1 MDAHGRSTACGSTR
15 RTRSS
20 IYGKHLGAL
29 RESIVRGKTLNEN
42 KEAANA
48 DLIAKAKALRET
60 CSALLKKGE
69 TITEAVSRI
78 NAIETAEGTLER
90 SRKAILARQICSL
103 LTEEELESVTNL
115 SVLTAAEA
123 EIPDY
128 LAEFTFDDNEY
139 GFIGGQAVAEGSYV
153 IKNGALYLDGTGS
166 WLDVKKADGSSLL
179 TGRDELTISFAA
191 HPETGGSNWIFFAAP
206 NTDVQELNQENYL
219 GIIEFEESI
228 TAQRFMNTDGRPDSA
243 QIDDIKISDWIYV
256 TVAYA
261 KDKTILYLNGKQ
273 VAEQASDI
281 SLSGTPGDANNPGI
295 LGNSSVLQIGKGNW
309 GTGEYYKGYL
319 DNFKIMGKVLTA
331 EEIKAEADAY
341 LGSAINVAKIE
352 NVVSGIDAIGEKI
365 EATVD
370 TRKALEEI
378 RANYESLTEEEKKL
392 VPNIETLIGAEKVYQ
407 EKLEDAETVLAEFTF
422 DDAETGLNGSG
433 ALAAENG
440 TLEFVEDAE
449 RGKVLS
455 LSKDAWLNVTKEDG
469 SPLLTGAEELTVSY
483 YSKAG
488 RTDTNWA
495 FYAAPSAEPQNFG
508 GEYYLGI
515 LENNKNITSERYFNE
530 RQESPSAVCG
540 EGWNHVVVVYGA
552 DDTKLYVN
560 GELKATT
567 ANNGSLT
574 GILGTESV
582 LQVGKANWGEGE
594 YYLGLLDDMKIY
606 NYALSE
612 RDIKM
617 LRGEIADTRELKD
630 KIQEAKL
637 KNQRSYT
644 EESYAALQAA
654 IKQARKDRDTL
665 TSVEELEAAIA
676 ALQAAID
683 GLVPTELEKADL
695 QAKLEEAKAIQQGE
709 YSIASYNN
717 LQAAIKEAEAALAEA
732 KIQEKLDQA
741 LDNLVNAIGALKQL
755 IYTGLND
762 KIAEAELIE
771 LGDYT
776 NETYEALQEAL
787 KTVKNIKD
795 TAGTQADL
803 DQAAEALQ
811 KAIEGLQALVY
822 KELDNKLKTARAIRQ
837 GTYSNETYGALQA
850 AIQTAQ
856 SARDTQ
862 RTQAELDQ
870 AAASLQEAI
879 GALEELDYTKLEA
892 KLQEAGAIE
901 QGNYTDGT
909 YEALQI
915 AIQTAQG
922 IKATV
927 KSQLDLDQA
936 VTRLQ
941 AAVDALKE
949 NTQKPGEPEKP
960 DDPNK
965 PGEPE
970 KPDDPNK
977 PENPGDGKDILV
989 KELKINPT
997 EKNVTVGESF
1007 DVTVLVSPDNAKNKE
1022 VELTSS
1028 NPAVAKVAGK
1038 KVTALSAG
1046 QAVITV
1052 KAQDGSNTEA
1062 ELKVTV
1068 RLKPVS
1074 TVKAVQ
1080 QSAKKYVKVSFGKV
1094 SGASSYDI
1102 YRSVKAS
1109 SGYKRIG
1116 SSTKNSYVDKK
1127 AGAGKTYYYKV
1138 VAKAKTAGSSILST
1152 KYAKVKVLAV
1162 PKVKVKASKGRK
1174 LTVTWKKIKGASGYA
1189 VYTSTKKTKG
1199 FKKVKTIKKAKTVKA
1214 VIKAKKNVKKL
1225 YVKV

>member
-1 MDAHGRSTACGSTR
+1 
-15 RTRSS
+15 
-20 IYGKHLGAL
+20 
-29 RESIVRGKTLNEN
+29 
-42 KEAANA
+42 
-48 DLIAKAKALRET
+48 
-60 CSALLKKGE
+60 
-69 TITEAVSRI
+69 
-78 NAIETAEGTLER
+78 
-90 SRKAILARQICSL
+90 
-103 LTEEELESVTNL
+103 
-115 SVLTAAEA
+115 
-123 EIPDY
+123 
-128 LAEFTFDDNEY
+128 
-139 GFIGGQAVAEGSYV
+139 VAEGSYV

-515 LENNKNITSERYFNE
+515 LENNKNITSERYFNG

-644 EESYAALQAA
+644 EESYAAL
-654 IKQARKDRDTL
+654 
-665 TSVEELEAAIA
+665 
-676 ALQAAID
+676 
-683 GLVPTELEKADL
+683 
-695 QAKLEEAKAIQQGE
+695 
-709 YSIASYNN
+709 
-717 LQAAIKEAEAALAEA
+717 
-732 KIQEKLDQA
+732 
-741 LDNLVNAIGALKQL
+741 
-755 IYTGLND
+755 
-762 KIAEAELIE
+762 
-771 LGDYT
+771 
-776 NETYEALQEAL
+776 
-787 KTVKNIKD
+787 
-795 TAGTQADL
+795 
-803 DQAAEALQ
+803 
-811 KAIEGLQALVY
+811 
-822 KELDNKLKTARAIRQ
+822 
-837 GTYSNETYGALQA
+837 
-850 AIQTAQ
+850 
-856 SARDTQ
+856 
-862 RTQAELDQ
+862 
-870 AAASLQEAI
+870 
-879 GALEELDYTKLEA
+879 
-892 KLQEAGAIE
+892 
-901 QGNYTDGT
+901 
-909 YEALQI
+909 
-915 AIQTAQG
+915 
-922 IKATV
+922 
-927 KSQLDLDQA
+927 
-936 VTRLQ
+936 
-941 AAVDALKE
+941 
-949 NTQKPGEPEKP
+949 
-960 DDPNK
+960 
-965 PGEPE
+965 
-970 KPDDPNK
+970 
-977 PENPGDGKDILV
+977 
-989 KELKINPT
+989 
-997 EKNVTVGESF
+997 
-1007 DVTVLVSPDNAKNKE
+1007 
-1022 VELTSS
+1022 
-1028 NPAVAKVAGK
+1028 
-1038 KVTALSAG
+1038 

-1225 YVKV
+1225 YVKVRPYCKVSGKNVFGTYSKTITVKVKK

>member
-1 MDAHGRSTACGSTR
+1 
-15 RTRSS
+15 
-20 IYGKHLGAL
+20 
-29 RESIVRGKTLNEN
+29 
-42 KEAANA
+42 
-48 DLIAKAKALRET
+48 
-60 CSALLKKGE
+60 
-69 TITEAVSRI
+69 
-78 NAIETAEGTLER
+78 
-90 SRKAILARQICSL
+90 
-103 LTEEELESVTNL
+103 
-115 SVLTAAEA
+115 
-123 EIPDY
+123 
-128 LAEFTFDDNEY
+128 
-139 GFIGGQAVAEGSYV
+139 
-153 IKNGALYLDGTGS
+153 
-166 WLDVKKADGSSLL
+166 
-179 TGRDELTISFAA
+179 
-191 HPETGGSNWIFFAAP
+191 
-206 NTDVQELNQENYL
+206 
-219 GIIEFEESI
+219 
-228 TAQRFMNTDGRPDSA
+228 
-243 QIDDIKISDWIYV
+243 
-256 TVAYA
+256 
-261 KDKTILYLNGKQ
+261 LNGKQ

-281 SLSGTPGDANNPGI
+281 SMSGTPGDANNPGI

-515 LENNKNITSERYFNE
+515 LENNKNITSERYFNG

-644 EESYAALQAA
+644 EESYAAL
-654 IKQARKDRDTL
+654 
-665 TSVEELEAAIA
+665 
-676 ALQAAID
+676 
-683 GLVPTELEKADL
+683 
-695 QAKLEEAKAIQQGE
+695 
-709 YSIASYNN
+709 
-717 LQAAIKEAEAALAEA
+717 
-732 KIQEKLDQA
+732 
-741 LDNLVNAIGALKQL
+741 
-755 IYTGLND
+755 
-762 KIAEAELIE
+762 
-771 LGDYT
+771 
-776 NETYEALQEAL
+776 
-787 KTVKNIKD
+787 
-795 TAGTQADL
+795 
-803 DQAAEALQ
+803 
-811 KAIEGLQALVY
+811 
-822 KELDNKLKTARAIRQ
+822 
-837 GTYSNETYGALQA
+837 
-850 AIQTAQ
+850 
-856 SARDTQ
+856 
-862 RTQAELDQ
+862 
-870 AAASLQEAI
+870 
-879 GALEELDYTKLEA
+879 
-892 KLQEAGAIE
+892 
-901 QGNYTDGT
+901 
-909 YEALQI
+909 
-915 AIQTAQG
+915 
-922 IKATV
+922 
-927 KSQLDLDQA
+927 
-936 VTRLQ
+936 
-941 AAVDALKE
+941 
-949 NTQKPGEPEKP
+949 
-960 DDPNK
+960 
-965 PGEPE
+965 
-970 KPDDPNK
+970 
-977 PENPGDGKDILV
+977 
-989 KELKINPT
+989 
-997 EKNVTVGESF
+997 
-1007 DVTVLVSPDNAKNKE
+1007 
-1022 VELTSS
+1022 
-1028 NPAVAKVAGK
+1028 
-1038 KVTALSAG
+1038 

-1225 YVKV
+1225 YVKVRPYCKVSGKNVFGTYSKTITVKVKK

>member
-1 MDAHGRSTACGSTR
+1 M
-15 RTRSS
+15 
-20 IYGKHLGAL
+20 
-29 RESIVRGKTLNEN
+29 
-42 KEAANA
+42 
-48 DLIAKAKALRET
+48 
-60 CSALLKKGE
+60 
-69 TITEAVSRI
+69 
-78 NAIETAEGTLER
+78 
-90 SRKAILARQICSL
+90 
-103 LTEEELESVTNL
+103 
-115 SVLTAAEA
+115 
-123 EIPDY
+123 
-128 LAEFTFDDNEY
+128 
-139 GFIGGQAVAEGSYV
+139 AEGSYV

-515 LENNKNITSERYFNE
+515 LENNKNITSERYFNG

-644 EESYAALQAA
+644 EESYAAL
-654 IKQARKDRDTL
+654 
-665 TSVEELEAAIA
+665 
-676 ALQAAID
+676 
-683 GLVPTELEKADL
+683 
-695 QAKLEEAKAIQQGE
+695 
-709 YSIASYNN
+709 
-717 LQAAIKEAEAALAEA
+717 
-732 KIQEKLDQA
+732 
-741 LDNLVNAIGALKQL
+741 
-755 IYTGLND
+755 
-762 KIAEAELIE
+762 
-771 LGDYT
+771 
-776 NETYEALQEAL
+776 
-787 KTVKNIKD
+787 
-795 TAGTQADL
+795 
-803 DQAAEALQ
+803 
-811 KAIEGLQALVY
+811 
-822 KELDNKLKTARAIRQ
+822 
-837 GTYSNETYGALQA
+837 
-850 AIQTAQ
+850 QTAQ

-1225 YVKV
+1225 YVKVWPYCKVSGKNVFGTYSKTITVKVKK

>member
-1 MDAHGRSTACGSTR
+1 
-15 RTRSS
+15 
-20 IYGKHLGAL
+20 
-29 RESIVRGKTLNEN
+29 
-42 KEAANA
+42 
-48 DLIAKAKALRET
+48 
-60 CSALLKKGE
+60 
-69 TITEAVSRI
+69 
-78 NAIETAEGTLER
+78 
-90 SRKAILARQICSL
+90 
-103 LTEEELESVTNL
+103 
-115 SVLTAAEA
+115 
-123 EIPDY
+123 
-128 LAEFTFDDNEY
+128 
-139 GFIGGQAVAEGSYV
+139 VAEGSYV
-153 IKNGALYLDGTGS
+153 IKNGALYLDGTVS

-515 LENNKNITSERYFNE
+515 LENNKNITSERYFNG

-644 EESYAALQAA
+644 EESYAAL
-654 IKQARKDRDTL
+654 
-665 TSVEELEAAIA
+665 
-676 ALQAAID
+676 
-683 GLVPTELEKADL
+683 
-695 QAKLEEAKAIQQGE
+695 
-709 YSIASYNN
+709 
-717 LQAAIKEAEAALAEA
+717 
-732 KIQEKLDQA
+732 
-741 LDNLVNAIGALKQL
+741 
-755 IYTGLND
+755 
-762 KIAEAELIE
+762 
-771 LGDYT
+771 
-776 NETYEALQEAL
+776 
-787 KTVKNIKD
+787 
-795 TAGTQADL
+795 
-803 DQAAEALQ
+803 
-811 KAIEGLQALVY
+811 
-822 KELDNKLKTARAIRQ
+822 
-837 GTYSNETYGALQA
+837 
-850 AIQTAQ
+850 
-856 SARDTQ
+856 
-862 RTQAELDQ
+862 
-870 AAASLQEAI
+870 
-879 GALEELDYTKLEA
+879 
-892 KLQEAGAIE
+892 
-901 QGNYTDGT
+901 
-909 YEALQI
+909 
-915 AIQTAQG
+915 
-922 IKATV
+922 
-927 KSQLDLDQA
+927 
-936 VTRLQ
+936 
-941 AAVDALKE
+941 
-949 NTQKPGEPEKP
+949 
-960 DDPNK
+960 
-965 PGEPE
+965 
-970 KPDDPNK
+970 
-977 PENPGDGKDILV
+977 
-989 KELKINPT
+989 
-997 EKNVTVGESF
+997 
-1007 DVTVLVSPDNAKNKE
+1007 
-1022 VELTSS
+1022 
-1028 NPAVAKVAGK
+1028 
-1038 KVTALSAG
+1038 

-1225 YVKV
+1225 YVKVRPYCKVSGKNVFGTYSKTITVKVKK